1 MLTDRILPD
10 LFKDSI
16 RFNQLKFL
24 NLSNNGLSDNAFRG
38 LANLAKNTSQLRTLI
53 MNENRIKLPSEED
66 GSAKES

>member
-16 RFNQLKFL
+16 RFNQSKFL

>member
-16 RFNQLKFL
+16 RFNQLKSL